1 MTTVLVVD
9 DEKHIREDLTKHL
22 KKRNYHVYTAGTV
35 EEAKKFILGEA
46 LDYALIDL
54 RLDFASEFSGIK
66 VFNFTLKNKPNLKP
80 IVLSSYPFQDVKEQ
94 LKKEVKEE
102 DEPDIILKKIEED
115 YIYKGSVQNYIL
127 AVLDKLEE
135 LGQKREKGGES

>member
-1 MTTVLVVD
+1 MAAVLIVD
-9 DEKHIREDLTKHL
+9 DEKHIREDLTKYL
-22 KKRNYHVYTAGTV
+22 QMNNYQVYTAATV
-35 EEAKKFILGEA
+35 EKAKKFILSEV
-46 LDYALIDL
+46 LDYAIIDL

-66 VFNFTLKNKPNLKP
+66 VFNFALKSKPKIKP

-115 YIYKGSVQNYIL
+115 YIYKGSAQNYIL

-135 LGQKREKGGES
+135 LGQKKEKRG